1 MWKRALRKMMG
12 WTKET
17 AVNEPDTK
25 LPAAAGP
32 DANTATREGLYEP
45 RARTRPPTPEDF
57 ILDWSET
64 DPLRRF
70 RISPRPKIPR
80 DIASRTNRFRPT
92 E

>member
-1 MWKRALRKMMG
+1 MWTRALRKMMG

-17 AVNEPDTK
+17 TVNQPDAK
-25 LPAAAGP
+25 SAAATDP
-32 DANTATREGLYEP
+32 DAKTPAYEGLGEP
-45 RARTRPPTPEDF
+45 PARTRPPTPEDF

-80 DIASRTNRFRPT
+80 DTVSRTSRFRPT

>member
-1 MWKRALRKMMG
+1 MIG

-17 AVNEPDTK
+17 IVNQPDAK
-25 LPAAAGP
+25 SAAAADP
-32 DANTATREGLYEP
+32 DAKAPACAGLDEP
-45 RARTRPPTPEDF
+45 RAHTRPPTPEDF

-64 DPLRRF
+64 DLLRRF

-80 DIASRTNRFRPT
+80 DIVSRTSRFRPT